1 MLVNAFTGQNCPS
14 LAGKPKIF
22 IIQACRGQKV
32 DPGIKM
38 KASFDLTDSS
48 KDVTIPVHADFLM
61 IYSTPPGKLS
71 FLFFFIKIKFYF
83 NLGYFAFRNI
93 NEGSYLIKYLTEE
106 LDKNYHRQRKL
117 DLVTLLTIV
126 NRRICIEF
134 ESSTKNSK
142 FHEKKQTICFTSM
155 LTRLIYLV
163 PKDIMNN

>member
-1 MLVNAFTGQNCPS
+1 MIAVLTHGEEGDILCARDSRYRLDMLVNAFTGQNCPS

-71 FLFFFIKIKFYF
+71 FLFY
-83 NLGYFAFRNI
+83 
-93 NEGSYLIKYLTEE
+93 
-106 LDKNYHRQRKL
+106 KN
-117 DLVTLLTIV
+117 
-126 NRRICIEF
+126 
-134 ESSTKNSK
+134 
-142 FHEKKQTICFTSM
+142 
-155 LTRLIYLV
+155 
-163 PKDIMNN
+163 